1 MPAMADQVEATCPCC
16 GTRLVVD
23 ARSGEILGEERPKP
37 DHGKTFEQALGDVQ
51 GGAARREDAFS
62 KAFDKTRRLDDLL
75 SKKFEQARK
84 KAAKE
89 PGGKPRGRFD
99 LD

>member
-1 MPAMADQVEATCPCC
+1 MSGKVDVDCPCC

-23 ARSGEILGEERPKP
+23 AATGVILSEERPKA
-37 DHGKTFEQALGDVQ
+37 DLGASFEQAMKDVR

-62 KAFDKTRRLDDLL
+62 KAFERTKNLDDLL
-75 SKKFEQARK
+75 QKKFDEAKRKAESDPSKK
-84 KAAKE
+84 
-89 PGGKPRGRFD
+89 PRNPMD